1 VTPEPTGSDHL
12 PVYES
17 LVRERGD
24 AVAEARVVAERA
36 QHEASQALNWHDM
49 ELPEPASDANGGQR

>member
-1 VTPEPTGSDHL
+1 MTPQPSGSDHL

-24 AVAEARVVAERA
+24 AVAEARVVSEQA
-36 QHEASQALNWHDM
+36 QHEASQALNWHGVA
-49 ELPEPASDANGGQR
+49 LPEPASDTNGGQL

>member
-1 VTPEPTGSDHL
+1 MTPQPSGSDHL

-24 AVAEARVVAERA
+24 AVAEARVVSEQA
-36 QHEASQALNWHDM
+36 QHEASQALNWHDAA
-49 ELPEPASDANGGQR
+49 LPEATSDTNGGQL

>member
-1 VTPEPTGSDHL
+1 MTPNSAENDHL

-24 AVAEARVVAERA
+24 AVAEARQVAEET
-36 QHEASQALNWHDM
+36 QHQVTQALNWHGSVQ
-49 ELPEPASDANGGQR
+49 PESAS